1 MFELFQGDSFCRVL
15 YFSLLIPLRDIRFKL
30 MQREKIERF
39 SLPLTFFPNR
49 ILVGFCAKYK
59 KLNKVHT
66 FR

>member
-39 SLPLTFFPNR
+39 SLF
-49 ILVGFCAKYK
+49 LVGFCAKYK